1 MHSSSKIKGQLHLFR
16 INGIGLGSAAR
27 YKLGLQ
33 RKHRQSRGQ
42 MNNLRVIYEKKTQRN
57 SWISLWEGHRP
68 ESSALPFVSSHDRFY
83 ERHLASSTAF
93 MLTESVLRA

>member
-1 MHSSSKIKGQLHLFR
+1 MHSSSKSR
-16 INGIGLGSAAR
+16 VNYTCLGSTVKDLGVLLAISWV
-27 YKLGLQ
+27 YK

-68 ESSALPFVSSHDRFY
+68 ESSTLPFVSSHDRFY